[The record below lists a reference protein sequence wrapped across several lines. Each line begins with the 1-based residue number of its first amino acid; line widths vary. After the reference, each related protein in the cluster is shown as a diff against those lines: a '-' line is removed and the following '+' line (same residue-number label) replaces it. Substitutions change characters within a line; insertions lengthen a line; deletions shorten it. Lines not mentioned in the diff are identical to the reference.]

1 METDGIKF
9 CCDCTNKNCPEEM
22 PDPNSMACSFF
33 IGKEDVCKNCKHFAP
48 KTTHCK
54 KGVPWISEDDSCNNF
69 EQKTKMT
76 NGDKIRQMSN
86 RELADFL
93 SSKMICPVCPAQTER
108 CFKDADKFCKK
119 SWLAYINAP
128 TDSEVAE

>member
-1 METDGIKF
+1 METDEIKF

-33 IGKEDVCKNCKHFAP
+33 IGKENVCKNCKHFAR

-86 RELADFL
+86 EELWEYFHLYMDCPD
-93 SSKMICPVCPAQTER
+93 CPVVDECRTV
-108 CFKDADKFCKK
+108 ADCKK
-119 SWLAYINAP
+119 NLLGWLNAP
-128 TDSEVAE
+128 AESER